1 METYR
6 GNSYRERSNQASK
19 EDKKIE
25 KVITGKVRTKKK
37 SEMSKLKDVFIA
49 EDVRNVK
56 SYVVLDVL
64 VPAIKKA
71 IYDIVVD
78 GVGMILGESVAK
90 KRSGSNYVSYRDCSS
105 STRRDSERRRRG
117 YEIDDVILD
126 SRGEA
131 EDVLDRMDDVLD
143 EYKVVTVSDFYDLVG
158 ISDEPIDHKYG
169 WRNIASAEVVRSR
182 DGGYMIRLPRPMP
195 ID

>member
-1 METYR
+1 
-6 GNSYRERSNQASK
+6 
-19 EDKKIE
+19 
-25 KVITGKVRTKKK
+25 
-37 SEMSKLKDVFIA
+37 MSKLKDVFIA

>member
-19 EDKKIE
+19 EDKKIG
-25 KVITGKVRTKKK
+25 KVTTGKVRTKKK

-105 STRRDSERRRRG
+105 SRRDSERRKRG

-131 EDVLDRMDDVLD
+131 EEVLDRMDDVLD

-169 WRNIASAEVVRSR
+169 WRNIASAEVVRAR

>member
-19 EDKKIE
+19 EDKKIG
-25 KVITGKVRTKKK
+25 KVTTGKVRTKKK

-131 EDVLDRMDDVLD
+131 EEVLDRMDDVLD

>member
-25 KVITGKVRTKKK
+25 KVTTGKVRTKKK

-90 KRSGSNYVSYRDCSS
+90 KRSGSNYVPYRDYSS

>member
-6 GNSYRERSNQASK
+6 GNSYRERSNRTSK

-25 KVITGKVRTKKK
+25 KVTTGKVRTKKK

-78 GVGMILGESVAK
+78 GIGMILGESVAK

>member
-6 GNSYRERSNQASK
+6 GNSYRERSNQTSK

-25 KVITGKVRTKKK
+25 KVTTGKVRTKKK